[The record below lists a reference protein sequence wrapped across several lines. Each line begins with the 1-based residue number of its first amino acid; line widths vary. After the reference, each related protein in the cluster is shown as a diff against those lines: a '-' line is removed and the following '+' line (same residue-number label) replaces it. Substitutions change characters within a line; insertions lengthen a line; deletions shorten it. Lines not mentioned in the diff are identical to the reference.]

1 MFISTYART
10 YRTPTRLTLNFG
22 ANIRVQSTSTESRIL
37 RSDSKP
43 RRFPGLPGLRNGAAC
58 LPGPA
63 RAPTRLPSPA
73 PNPSD
78 TRQTAQ
84 QQAPQKSA
92 SAAVSAPLLHPKMMD
107 TTAAATPGGCDAR
120 QRHPL
125 PASCP
130 GASGARP
137 RTKSGLRAKR
147 YKQGRGYAT
156 GRCFFQRSIESKP

>member
-22 ANIRVQSTSTESRIL
+22 ANIRVQSTSTESIML
-37 RSDSKP
+37 RPDSEP

-73 PNPSD
+73 PNPPD
-78 TRQTAQ
+78 KRHAAQ
-84 QQAPQKSA
+84 QQARQKCA
-92 SAAVSAPLLHPKMMD
+92 SAAVCPPILHRPRMKD
-107 TTAAATPGGCDAR
+107 TTAAATPEGCDAR
-120 QRHPL
+120 TRSPL

-130 GASGARP
+130 GANGARP

-147 YKQGRGYAT
+147 REKRVQTGQGYVGDAREA
-156 GRCFFQRSIESKP
+156 PN